1 MDRILDE
8 VDENRQNIRSDNYSM
23 SIGEII
29 NLYED
34 DEIVIEPAFQRIF
47 RWPIEKQSR
56 LIESLLIGIPLPPIF
71 VSQQENGVWEVVDG
85 LQRLS
90 TILQFFG
97 ILKDSESN
105 EVKKASR
112 LVATRYLPSLEGMTR
127 ENLPKQLQLQLKR
140 TRLDVQILLKE
151 SSGRTKYDLFDRL
164 NSGGVATS
172 AQEVRTALLLMNSK
186 SASEKLESLRDDSDV
201 TDLLPLTDKQK
212 DEQYDIDLL
221 VRFIVLQNS
230 TSDELK
236 AFSELDSFLTE
247 KLLDM
252 VNDDEIKFDRAYDL
266 AKKVFA
272 IANILG
278 PEIFRK
284 YDSGKD
290 VITGRFTVGAFEAVT
305 SGLAYNIDSWANL
318 SEKYAQN
325 HVAERLLDCVKSL
338 WNDPQFKR
346 ATKGGTRASTRVP
359 QMPEVGKRIFSLQE
373 R

>member
-1 MDRILDE
+1 MDRILNE

-105 EVKKASR
+105 EVKEAST

-127 ENLPKQLQLQLKR
+127 EKLPKELQLQLKR

-186 SASEKLESLRDDSDV
+186 AASEKLEGLRDDPDV

-212 DEQYDIDLL
+212 DEQFDIDLL

-230 TSDELK
+230 TNDELK
-236 AFSELDSFLTE
+236 AFSELDNFLTE
-247 KLLDM
+247 KLLNM
-252 VNDDEIKFDRAYDL
+252 VNDDEIKFDRSYDL
-266 AKKVFA
+266 AQRVFA
-272 IANILG
+272 IANTLG

-284 YDSGKD
+284 YDPKKD
-290 VITGRFTVGAFEAVT
+290 VIGGRFSVGAFEAVT
-305 SGLAYNIDSWANL
+305 SGLAYNIDSWDSL
-318 SEKYAQN
+318 SEKYDQN
-325 HVAERLLDCVKSL
+325 RIAERLLDCVKSL
-338 WNDPQFKR
+338 WNDLQFKR
-346 ATKGGTRASTRVP
+346 ATKAGTRASTRIP
-359 QMPEVGKRIFSLQE
+359 QMPGVGKRIFSLQE
-373 R
+373 K